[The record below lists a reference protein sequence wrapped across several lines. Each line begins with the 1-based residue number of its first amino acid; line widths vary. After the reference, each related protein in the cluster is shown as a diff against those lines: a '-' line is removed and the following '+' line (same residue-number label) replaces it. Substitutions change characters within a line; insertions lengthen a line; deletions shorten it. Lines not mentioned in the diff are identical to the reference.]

1 MHQQD
6 FERRAVELTNTKNE
20 LEKKS
25 SEQRILLDDFE
36 VQKKKLHDL
45 EKKLEDIDSSYREC
59 QDKLQI
65 EIRERKV

>member
-36 VQKKKLHDL
+36 VQKKKLREL
-45 EKKLEDIDSSYREC
+45 EKKLEAVESAYEEC
-59 QDKLQI
+59 QEKLQL